1 MSSASRTVA
10 AVLLVAL
17 LTVELG
23 GGSLLVMLTRRVPGY
38 LDNPLR
44 QNLFRAMHAHAGV
57 WVVLALVGMLYVDQ
71 AQLSSG
77 LRALVRTA
85 LFAAPVLVALGF
97 SLSVVSPRAERPNR
111 LIVLVYLGGLSLAV
125 GVVTLGVGLLRA

>member
-1 MSSASRTVA
+1 MSSASRVVA

-17 LTVELG
+17 VTVEVG
-23 GGSLLVMLTRRVPGY
+23 GGSLLAMLTRRMPGY

-57 WVVLALVGMLYVDQ
+57 WVVLALIGMLYVDH

-77 LRALVRTA
+77 LQMLVRAT
-85 LFAAPVLVALGF
+85 LFPAF
-97 SLSVVSPRAERPNR
+97 RS
-111 LIVLVYLGGLSLAV
+111 
-125 GVVTLGVGLLRA
+125 